1 MSMLKYAVP
10 ALCLLAVPAFAQTAQ
25 KVDTMRVERLD
36 PALDAVIAPG
46 TRVGR
51 VAGGFGFV
59 EGPVWNG
66 GRLYFSDVAHNNIRA
81 LDRTGNVV
89 VVLKASGGLTNPP
102 KGSNSGSN
110 GLVTDKDGTILVT
123 RMGIGT
129 IERLDEKGAIKP
141 FITKYEGKRLNSP
154 NDLVFAKDGSLWFTD
169 PSFGLP
175 KMDADPKKE
184 MKFNGVYRYAG
195 GKLTAMITDMTQPN
209 GIGFSPDGKTLYVSN
224 SIPDAYLR
232 AYDVGADGKLSN
244 MRVFYRWAKSSG
256 SDGVPDGLKI
266 DSLGNVWATGAGG
279 VSILSPKGKLI
290 GKIVLPEVVANLA
303 FADDGKT
310 VYLTATSSV
319 YQLGIQ
325 VPGQLPLY
333 YRR

>member
-1 MSMLKYAVP
+1 MTMKYALS
-10 ALCLLAVPAFAQTAQ
+10 ALCLLATPALAQNAM
-25 KVDTMRVERLD
+25 KADTMRVVRLD

-59 EGPVWNG
+59 EGPVWKS
-66 GRLYFSDVAHNNIRA
+66 GRLYFSDVTDNNIRA
-81 LDRTGNVV
+81 LDRMGNVV

-110 GLVTDKDGTILVT
+110 GLITDKDGTILVT

-129 IERLDEKGAIKP
+129 IEKLDEKGALTP
-141 FITKYEGKRLNSP
+141 VLAKYEGKRLNSP
-154 NDLVFAKDGSLWFTD
+154 NDLVFARDGALWFTD

-184 MKFNGVYRYAG
+184 IKFNGVYRYAG
-195 GKLTAMITDMTQPN
+195 GKLTAMITDMKQPN

-224 SIPDAYLR
+224 SMPDMVLR

-244 MRVFYRWAKSSG
+244 KRILYRWAQALG
-256 SDGVPDGLKI
+256 DGVPDGLKV
-266 DSLGNVWATGAGG
+266 DSAGNIWATGPGG
-279 VSILSPKGKLI
+279 VSIISPQGKVL
-290 GKIVLPEVVANLA
+290 GRIVLPEVVANLA

-319 YQLGIQ
+319 YRLGAKI
-325 VPGQLPLY
+325 PGEIPLY
-333 YRR
+333 YRK

>member
-1 MSMLKYAVP
+1 MTMLKYALP
-10 ALCLLAVPAFAQTAQ
+10 ALCLLAAPAFAQAAK

-36 PALDAVIAPG
+36 PALDAVITPG

-59 EGPVWNG
+59 EGPVWKS
-66 GRLYFSDVAHNNIRA
+66 GRLYFSDVTDNVIRA
-81 LDRTGNVV
+81 LDRMANVV
-89 VVLKASGGLTNPP
+89 VVLKASGGLINLP
-102 KGSNSGSN
+102 KGSMSGSN
-110 GLVTDKDGTILVT
+110 GLVLDKDGTILVT

-129 IERLDEKGAIKP
+129 IERLDEKGNIKP
-141 FITKYEGKRLNSP
+141 FLSKYDGKRLNSP
-154 NDLVFAKDGSLWFTD
+154 NDLVFARDGALWFTD

-184 MKFNGVYRYAG
+184 IKFNGVYRYAG

-209 GIGFSPDGKTLYVSN
+209 GLGFSPDGKTFYVAN
-224 SIPDAYLR
+224 SMPDAYLR

-244 MRVFYRWAKSSG
+244 MRVFYRWPKNSG
-256 SDGVPDGLKI
+256 AGVPDGLKV
-266 DSLGNVWATGAGG
+266 DSLGNIWATGAGG

-290 GKIVLPEVVANLA
+290 GKIVVPEVVANLA
-303 FADDGKT
+303 FADDGRT

-319 YQLGIQ
+319 YQLGTK

-333 YRR
+333 HRR

>member
-1 MSMLKYAVP
+1 MTMKYALS
-10 ALCLLAVPAFAQTAQ
+10 ALCLLATPALAQNAM
-25 KVDTMRVERLD
+25 KADTMRVVRLD

-59 EGPVWNG
+59 EGPVWKS
-66 GRLYFSDVAHNNIRA
+66 GRLYFSDVTDNNIRA
-81 LDRTGNVV
+81 LDRMGNVV

-110 GLVTDKDGTILVT
+110 GLITDKDGTILVT

-129 IERLDEKGAIKP
+129 IEKLDEKGALTP
-141 FITKYEGKRLNSP
+141 VLAKYEGKRLNSP
-154 NDLVFAKDGSLWFTD
+154 NDLVFARDGALWFTD

-184 MKFNGVYRYAG
+184 LKFNGVYRYAG
-195 GKLTAMITDMTQPN
+195 GKLTAMITDMKQPN

-224 SIPDAYLR
+224 SMPDMVLR

-244 MRVFYRWAKSSG
+244 KRILYRWAQALG
-256 SDGVPDGLKI
+256 DGVPDGLKV
-266 DSLGNVWATGAGG
+266 DSAGNIWATGPGG
-279 VSILSPKGKLI
+279 VSIISPQGKVL
-290 GKIVLPEVVANLA
+290 GRIVLPEVVANLA

-319 YQLGIQ
+319 YRLGAKI
-325 VPGQLPLY
+325 PGEIPLY
-333 YRR
+333 YRK

>member
-1 MSMLKYAVP
+1 V
-10 ALCLLAVPAFAQTAQ
+10 V
-25 KVDTMRVERLD
+25 RLD

-59 EGPVWNG
+59 EGPVWKS
-66 GRLYFSDVAHNNIRA
+66 GRLYFSDVTDNNIRA
-81 LDRTGNVV
+81 LDRMGNVV

-110 GLVTDKDGTILVT
+110 GLITDKDGTILVT

-129 IERLDEKGAIKP
+129 IEKLDEKGALTP
-141 FITKYEGKRLNSP
+141 VLAKYEGKRLNSP
-154 NDLVFAKDGSLWFTD
+154 NDLVFARDGALWFTD

-184 MKFNGVYRYAG
+184 IKFNGVYRYAG
-195 GKLTAMITDMTQPN
+195 GKLTAMITDMKQPN

-224 SIPDAYLR
+224 SMPDMVLR

-244 MRVFYRWAKSSG
+244 KRILYRWAQALG
-256 SDGVPDGLKI
+256 AGVPDGLKV
-266 DSLGNVWATGAGG
+266 DSVGNIWATGPGG
-279 VSILSPKGKLI
+279 VSIISPQGKVL
-290 GKIVLPEVVANLA
+290 GRIVLPEVVANLA
-303 FADDGKT
+303 FAEDGKT

-319 YQLGIQ
+319 YRLGAK
-325 VPGQLPLY
+325 VPGEIPLY
-333 YRR
+333 YRK

>member
-1 MSMLKYAVP
+1 MTMLKYAVP
-10 ALCLLAVPAFAQTAQ
+10 ALCLLAAPAFAQTAT
-25 KVDTMRVERLD
+25 KPDTMRVVRLD
-36 PALDAVIAPG
+36 PALDAVITPG

-59 EGPVWNG
+59 EGPVWKN
-66 GRLYFSDVAHNNIRA
+66 GRLYFSDVKDNVIRA
-81 LDRTGNVV
+81 LDRMGNVV

-110 GLVTDKDGTILVT
+110 GLITDKDGTILVT

-129 IERLDEKGAIKP
+129 IEKLDEKGVIKP
-141 FITKYEGKRLNSP
+141 FLAKYEGKRLNSP
-154 NDLVFAKDGSLWFTD
+154 NDLVFAKDGALWFTD

-184 MKFNGVYRYAG
+184 TKFNGVYRYSG
-195 GKLTAMITDMTQPN
+195 GKLAAMITDMTQPN
-209 GIGFSPDGKTLYVSN
+209 GLGFSPDGKTFYVAN
-224 SIPDAYLR
+224 SVPDAYLR

-244 MRVFYRWAKSSG
+244 MRVFYRWPKSSG
-256 SDGVPDGLKI
+256 NVGVPDGLKI
-266 DSLGNVWATGAGG
+266 DSLGNIWATGAGG

-290 GKIVLPEVVANLA
+290 GRIELPEVVANLA
-303 FADDGKT
+303 FAADGKT
-310 VYLTATSSV
+310 VYLTATSSI
-319 YQLGIQ
+319 YQLGTK
-325 VPGQLPLY
+325 VPGQTPLY

>member
-1 MSMLKYAVP
+1 MTMKYALA
-10 ALCLLAVPAFAQTAQ
+10 ALCLLATPALAQNAM
-25 KVDTMRVERLD
+25 KADTMRVVRLD

-59 EGPVWNG
+59 EGPVWKS
-66 GRLYFSDVAHNNIRA
+66 GRLYFSDVTDNNIRA
-81 LDRTGNVV
+81 LDRMGNVV

-110 GLVTDKDGTILVT
+110 GLITDKDGTILVT

-129 IERLDEKGAIKP
+129 IEKLDEKGALTP
-141 FITKYEGKRLNSP
+141 VLAKYEGKRLNSP
-154 NDLVFAKDGSLWFTD
+154 NDLVFARDGALWFTD

-175 KMDADPKKE
+175 KMDDDPKKE
-184 MKFNGVYRYAG
+184 IKFNGVYRYAG
-195 GKLTAMITDMTQPN
+195 GKLTAMITDMKQPN

-224 SIPDAYLR
+224 SMPDMVLR

-244 MRVFYRWAKSSG
+244 KRILYRWAQALG
-256 SDGVPDGLKI
+256 AGVPDGLKV
-266 DSLGNVWATGAGG
+266 DSVGNIWATGPGG
-279 VSILSPKGKLI
+279 VSIISPQGKVL
-290 GKIVLPEVVANLA
+290 GRIVLPEVVANLA
-303 FADDGKT
+303 FAEDGKT

-319 YQLGIQ
+319 YRLGAK
-325 VPGQLPLY
+325 VPGEIPLY
-333 YRR
+333 YRK

>member
-1 MSMLKYAVP
+1 MTMKYALS
-10 ALCLLAVPAFAQTAQ
+10 ALCLLATPALAQNAM
-25 KVDTMRVERLD
+25 KADTMRVVRLD

-59 EGPVWNG
+59 EGPVWKS
-66 GRLYFSDVAHNNIRA
+66 GRLYFSDVTDNNIRA
-81 LDRTGNVV
+81 LDRMGNVV

-110 GLVTDKDGTILVT
+110 GLITDKDGTILVT

-129 IERLDEKGAIKP
+129 IEKLDEKGALTP
-141 FITKYEGKRLNSP
+141 VLAKYEGKRLNSP
-154 NDLVFAKDGSLWFTD
+154 NDLVFARDGALWFTD

-184 MKFNGVYRYAG
+184 IKFNGVYRYAG
-195 GKLTAMITDMTQPN
+195 GKLTAMITDMKQPN

-224 SIPDAYLR
+224 SMPDMVLR

-244 MRVFYRWAKSSG
+244 KRILYRWAQALG
-256 SDGVPDGLKI
+256 AGVPDGLKV
-266 DSLGNVWATGAGG
+266 DSLGNIWATGPGG
-279 VSILSPKGKLI
+279 VSIISPQGKVL
-290 GKIVLPEVVANLA
+290 GRIVLPEVVANLA
-303 FADDGKT
+303 FAEDGKT
-310 VYLTATSSV
+310 VSLTATSSV
-319 YQLGIQ
+319 YRLGAK
-325 VPGQLPLY
+325 VPGEIPLY
-333 YRR
+333 YRK

>member
-1 MSMLKYAVP
+1 MTMKYALS
-10 ALCLLAVPAFAQTAQ
+10 ALCLLATPALAQNAM
-25 KVDTMRVERLD
+25 KADTMRVVRLD

-59 EGPVWNG
+59 EGPVWKS
-66 GRLYFSDVAHNNIRA
+66 GRLYFSDVTDNNIRA
-81 LDRTGNVV
+81 LDRMGNVV

-110 GLVTDKDGTILVT
+110 GLITDKDGTILVT

-129 IERLDEKGAIKP
+129 IEKLDEKGALTP
-141 FITKYEGKRLNSP
+141 VLAKYEGKRLNSP
-154 NDLVFAKDGSLWFTD
+154 NDLVFARDGALWFTD

-184 MKFNGVYRYAG
+184 IKFNGVYRYAG
-195 GKLTAMITDMTQPN
+195 GKLTAMITDMKQPN

-224 SIPDAYLR
+224 SMPDMVLR

-244 MRVFYRWAKSSG
+244 KRILYRWAQALG
-256 SDGVPDGLKI
+256 AGVPDGLKV
-266 DSLGNVWATGAGG
+266 DSLGNIWATGPGG
-279 VSILSPKGKLI
+279 VSIISPQGKVL
-290 GKIVLPEVVANLA
+290 GRIVLPEVVANLA
-303 FADDGKT
+303 FAEDGKT

-319 YQLGIQ
+319 YRLGAK
-325 VPGQLPLY
+325 VPGEIPLY
-333 YRR
+333 YRK

>member
-1 MSMLKYAVP
+1 MTILKYALP
-10 ALCLLAVPAFAQTAQ
+10 ALYLLAAPAFAQNAM
-25 KVDTMRVERLD
+25 KADTMRVVRVD
-36 PALDAVIAPG
+36 PALDAVITPG

-59 EGPVWNG
+59 EGPVWKN
-66 GRLYFSDVAHNNIRA
+66 GRLYFSDVADNNIRA
-81 LDRTGNVV
+81 LDRMGNVV

-110 GLVTDKDGTILVT
+110 GLITDKDGTILVT

-129 IERLDEKGAIKP
+129 IERLDEKGGLKP
-141 FITKYEGKRLNSP
+141 LLSKYDGKRLSSP
-154 NDLVFAKDGSLWFTD
+154 NDLVFAKDGALWFTD

-184 MKFNGVYRYAG
+184 TKFNGVYRFAG
-195 GKLTAMITDMTQPN
+195 GKLTAMITDMVQPN
-209 GIGFSPDGKTLYVSN
+209 GLGFSPDGKTFYVSN
-224 SIPDAYLR
+224 STPDMVLR

-244 MRVFYRWAKSSG
+244 RRILYRWAQALG
-256 SDGVPDGLKI
+256 EGVPDGLKV
-266 DSLGNVWATGAGG
+266 DSIGNIWATGPGG
-279 VSILSPKGKLI
+279 VSIISPQGKIL
-290 GKIVLPEVVANLA
+290 GRIVLPEVVANLA

-319 YQLGIQ
+319 YRLGTK
-325 VPGQLPLY
+325 VPGQIPLY

>member
-1 MSMLKYAVP
+1 MKMLKLAIP
-10 ALCLLAVPAFAQTAQ
+10 ALCLLAVPAVAQNAP
-25 KVDTMRVERLD
+25 KPDTMRVERLD
-36 PALDAVIAPG
+36 PALDAIIAPG

-59 EGPVWNG
+59 EGPVWKS
-66 GRLYFSDVAHNNIRA
+66 GRLYFSDVRDNVIRA
-81 LDRTGNVV
+81 LDRMGNVV

-110 GLVTDKDGTILVT
+110 GLITDKDGTILVT

-129 IERLDEKGAIKP
+129 IEKLDERGGLKP
-141 FITKYEGKRLNSP
+141 FLSKYDGKRLNSP
-154 NDLVFAKDGSLWFTD
+154 NDLVFAKDGALWFTD

-184 MKFNGVYRYAG
+184 IKFNGVYRYAG
-195 GKLTAMITDMTQPN
+195 GKLTAMITDMGQPN

-224 SIPDAYLR
+224 SMPDMVVR
-232 AYDVGADGKLSN
+232 AYNVGADGKLSN
-244 MRVFYRWAKSSG
+244 QRILYRWPAKSG
-256 SDGVPDGLKI
+256 PGLPDGLKV
-266 DSLGNVWATGAGG
+266 DSAGNVWATGTDG
-279 VSILSPKGKLI
+279 VSILSPQGKRL
-290 GKIVLPEVVANLA
+290 GRIVLPEVVANLA

-319 YQLGIQ
+319 YQLGSRIAGDI
-325 VPGQLPLY
+325 PMY
-333 YRR
+333 YRK